1 MFNDHRLSTENG
13 WSPNQ
18 LWLNGMLNENNPLRF
33 SDGLDDSIVDQGFIG
48 EDPNGPRPMSDVEGV
63 VVEPVEIISQRE
75 IPDYILQQID
85 VNRPSDKAGVDVYAD
100 VLALAVQKLEEY
112 L

>member
-33 SDGLDDSIVDQGFIG
+33 SDGLDDSIVDQHYG
-48 EDPNGPRPMSDVEGV
+48 EDPNSPRLVSDVEGV
-63 VVEPVEIISQRE
+63 VLNQ
-75 IPDYILQQID
+75 L
-85 VNRPSDKAGVDVYAD
+85 
-100 VLALAVQKLEEY
+100 KL
-112 L
+112 